1 MGLADLRALENL
13 TYAHI
18 HPRKV
23 LHGDLLAHR
32 LHRIGIAVDHLL
44 FLRLRGLLRLRLLF
58 FFVLL
63 FRVGHGRG
71 EVQKVHVALRIDGV
85 QEQIQPGSLLL
96 VDQKLVYILEEL
108 SLNLLQFLCI
118 LQVSDHLLRNGI
130 QLLIQAFQIIASL
143 RQESMQQ
150 GDFFFLFFI

>member
-1 MGLADLRALENL
+1 M
-13 TYAHI
+13 
-18 HPRKV
+18 
-23 LHGDLLAHR
+23 
-32 LHRIGIAVDHLL
+32 
-44 FLRLRGLLRLRLLF
+44 
-58 FFVLL
+58 
-63 FRVGHGRG
+63 
-71 EVQKVHVALRIDGV
+71 HVALRIDGV